1 MLNVESKTRAILLNR
16 ILFAFRSWPILD
28 LHLGPFFTP
37 VAFLPHEPRV
47 VDVEVPP
54 DSVGTGIELDQ
65 VGFTRVVGRN
75 PVFPSV
81 SSGVQEP
88 ASWALIKVMSPG
100 RNDGSIPP
108 TL

>member
-1 MLNVESKTRAILLNR
+1 MLNVEPKTRAILLNR

-65 VGFTRVVGRN
+65 VGFTRVVE
-75 PVFPSV
+75 PEPSV
-81 SSGVQEP
+81 SLCVIRRSG
-88 ASWALIKVMSPG
+88 ASQLGI
-100 RNDGSIPP
+100 D
-108 TL
+108 